1 MARRRG
7 DPGPAGGALVTAL
20 VLGLA
25 MAVLASLVTA
35 VLAALPWLD
44 PGLAT
49 LLAYVLVLTV
59 GLGYATYR
67 IGTRRLLTGLNPR
80 RLSRAQYPEVH
91 RRFDRLADE
100 LGVVEPRLL
109 VADVGAP
116 NALSFGGRR
125 GGYVVV
131 DPRLLGL
138 LTHDEL
144 EGVLAHEL
152 AHLRSRDSVVQSVAY
167 SLVRTVGTAVSLVVL
182 PVVGA
187 AIVLRRAWNALL
199 GRPTQSLGQDLAA
212 VRYRTLQATVVVLLL
227 LTAVTR
233 AFSRRREY
241 RADDRAAAAT
251 GQPLALARALRK
263 IDRAA
268 TAREDLLGQLTIS
281 GDEDGTLTRLL
292 ATHPPMDDRIER
304 LRERADREEGAV
316 TVPVR

>member
-1 MARRRG
+1 MTRRR
-7 DPGPAGGALVTAL
+7 DDRGPVGGTLVTAL

-25 MAVLASLVTA
+25 MALLASLVTA
-35 VLAALPWLD
+35 VLVALPWVD
-44 PGLAT
+44 PGVAT
-49 LLAYVLVLTV
+49 LLAFVLALTV
-59 GLGYATYR
+59 GLGYGTYR
-67 IGTRRLLTGLNPR
+67 VGTRRLLAGLNPR
-80 RLSRAQYPEVH
+80 RLSRRRYPEVH
-91 RRFDRLADE
+91 RRFDRLAAD

-125 GGYVVV
+125 GGRVVV

-144 EGVLAHEL
+144 AGVLAHEL
-152 AHLRSRDSVVQSVAY
+152 AHLRSRDSAVQSVAY

-182 PVVGA
+182 PVVVV
-187 AIVLRRAWNALL
+187 AIVLRRVWNLVL
-199 GRPTQSLGQDLAA
+199 GRPTRPPRRDLAA
-212 VRYRTLQATVVVLLL
+212 VRYRTLQATVVVLLA

-251 GQPLALARALRK
+251 GEPLALARALRK

-268 TAREDLLGQLTIS
+268 TARADLLGQLTIS
-281 GDEDGTLTRLL
+281 GDEEGTLMRLL
-292 ATHPPMDDRIER
+292 ATHPPMDERIER
-304 LRERADREEGAV
+304 LRERADRERGAV
-316 TVPVR
+316 EVPIR